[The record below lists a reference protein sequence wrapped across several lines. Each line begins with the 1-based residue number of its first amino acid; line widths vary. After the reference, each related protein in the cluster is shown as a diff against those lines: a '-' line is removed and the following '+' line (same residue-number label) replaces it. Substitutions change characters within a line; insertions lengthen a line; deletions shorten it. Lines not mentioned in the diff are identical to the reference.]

1 MVSTSE
7 KFLLDANTLMT
18 ASRFFYAYDLVPSFW
33 EIFGE
38 EIKAGNIIL
47 LDMVKNEIDKGQD
60 ELKEWISE
68 REEDFQICNHVDPQI
83 ISKYA
88 EIMQYIQ
95 TCGYYNENG
104 LAD

>member
-47 LDMVKNEIDKGQD
+47 LDMVKN
-60 ELKEWISE
+60 
-68 REEDFQICNHVDPQI
+68 
-83 ISKYA
+83 SK
-88 EIMQYIQ
+88 
-95 TCGYYNENG
+95 
-104 LAD
+104 